1 VSSDSMTSG
10 WYYAKAGALAGHE
23 TGPLSWVELFMLA
36 HEGTISPADIVWNPR
51 LPRGVT
57 AGLVP
62 GLFPL
67 PEVPRMP
74 QAAAPQPMAAQPAA
88 PQPVTP
94 QPVQPLV
101 PKTVEPMWEIARDK
115 AQGPLGTNPTAAQV
129 KTEAPDHSVDRLAE
143 SESPTTL
150 DKPSPAKA
158 ERHSHRLPW
167 LIVILIL
174 VVAAAGVATYF
185 LYFRDT
191 SGDQPTGTTAS
202 TATAVSHLITPTA
215 PEWTTPAVR
224 NAPVVSDAAP
234 SAGQGQTVAHADTGG
249 ILAR

>member
-1 VSSDSMTSG
+1 MSPDSMTSG
-10 WYYAKAGALAGHE
+10 WYYAKAGAPAGHE
-23 TGPLSWVELFMLA
+23 TGPISWVELFMLA
-36 HEGTISPADIVWNPR
+36 HEGTISPADIVWNPK

-67 PEVPRMP
+67 PEVPRTP
-74 QAAAPQPMAAQPAA
+74 QAAAPQPMATKPAA
-88 PQPVTP
+88 PQPVIP
-94 QPVQPLV
+94 QPVQQLV

-115 AQGPLGTNPTAAQV
+115 AQGPPGTNPTAAQAN
-129 KTEAPDHSVDRLAE
+129 TEAPDHYVDRLAD
-143 SESPTTL
+143 SESPMTL
-150 DKPSPAKA
+150 DELSPAKA
-158 ERHSHRLPW
+158 ERHNRRLPW

-174 VVAAAGVATYF
+174 VVAAAGVAAYF

-202 TATAVSHLITPTA
+202 TATAVSHPIAPTA
-215 PEWTTPAVR
+215 PEWPIPAVR

-234 SAGQGQTVAHADTGG
+234 FAGQGQTVSHADAGG